1 MGDSGRSSGSM
12 SIAIGCERSLLTKYS
27 VPRKGAMSKPPSLW
41 VSRKDKVHRYM
52 EDLGKVDPCTV
63 SDIYT

>member
-1 MGDSGRSSGSM
+1 M

-41 VSRKDKVHRYM
+41 VSRKDKVHLYM
-52 EDLGKVDPCTV
+52 EDLGKVDLCTV